1 MIIKSSICSPCLGP
15 TTGTDC
21 HRFFHPLI
29 LISGNG
35 HGDQQDHTEAGAH
48 PQAGGGHGV
57 AFAAVGLPKLQRG
70 DGLLGV
76 SVDAGHAGAARAAEG
91 VLTALCSSRRHSTGG
106 DSDGGDGTVTGEGG
120 GETQCVWGM
129 KKHGGVRR
137 TTVAKKQGQSEAK
150 GGRGLQCRKDSG
162 CYIAAGRM

>member
-1 MIIKSSICSPCLGP
+1 MMIKSSICSSRLGP

-21 HRFFHPLI
+21 HRFLHPLV

-35 HGDQQDHTEAGAH
+35 HGDEQDHTEAGAH
-48 PQAGGGHGV
+48 PQAGGGHGI

-76 SVDAGHAGAARAAEG
+76 PVDAGHAGAARAAEG

-106 DSDGGDGTVTGEGG
+106 DSDGGEQDRD
-120 GETQCVWGM
+120 
-129 KKHGGVRR
+129 RR
-137 TTVAKKQGQSEAK
+137 
-150 GGRGLQCRKDSG
+150 GGR
-162 CYIAAGRM
+162 